1 MLEFE
6 KQIEVLRRNFAQSSM
21 PVLSIYS
28 DVNPAKPENAGKA
41 WLKRVKNA
49 IHNLPEIRGQ
59 DSKRDTRL
67 YDRVLELLESER
79 PEARTLA
86 LFALRDE
93 QGELLAERLDL
104 QVDLPVVDLAN
115 GRVEARFGKPYL
127 TPLLFAVDEY
137 ERAGV
142 LHLEGTRWR
151 FYEVFLGEIREEEDL
166 FAEVTPEDWEE
177 LAGLS
182 ARLAQVFAVRAG
194 RPGGRSDKLNPRD
207 RASAKV
213 STWMQRIYGRLS
225 ELLDAAIDRLGIE
238 RLVLMGEHWQ
248 ISHFEGY
255 LSRGTR
261 RLLVARTPHPRGLP
275 APTKNQLLE
284 RILPAL
290 EEVER
295 RAELDLLDRIRQ
307 QPGLWGMDPVLDALQ
322 LGRVQVWVL
331 PWSLEA
337 RIWRCEQEKFV
348 AATPD
353 VARIICEHPQEVP
366 LRDYVWELAAEFGAR
381 VEFVR
386 GPAEQQV
393 LTEMGGMA
401 ALLRW

>member
-1 MLEFE
+1 MFQFE
-6 KQIEVLRRNFAQSSM
+6 RQIEELRSTFAQSET
-21 PVLSIYS
+21 PVLSLYCN
-28 DVNPAKPENAGKA
+28 VNPAKPENAGKA
-41 WLKRVKNA
+41 WLTRVKNA
-49 IHNLPEIRGQ
+49 LHDLPEIRTPN
-59 DSKRDTRL
+59 SKRDTPL
-67 YDRVLELLESER
+67 YNKVVELLESER
-79 PEARTLA
+79 PEAQTLA
-86 LFALRDE
+86 LFAMRDKE
-93 QGELLAERLDL
+93 GKLLAERLDL
-104 QVDLPVVDLAN
+104 QVELPVVDLAN
-115 GRVEARFGKPYL
+115 GRVDARFGKPYL

-151 FYEVFLGEIREEEDL
+151 FYEVFLGEIREEEEI
-166 FAEVTPEDWEE
+166 FAEITRAEWEE

-182 ARLAQVFAVRAG
+182 AHIAEVFAARAG

-213 STWMQRIYGRLS
+213 STWMHRLYGRLS
-225 ELLDAAIDRLGIE
+225 ELLDKAIDRLGIE

-275 APTKNQLLE
+275 APTRNQLRE

-295 RAELDLLDRIRQ
+295 QAELELLERIKE

-322 LGRVQVWVL
+322 LGRVQVWAL

-337 RIWRCEQEKFV
+337 RIWRCEQERFV

-353 VARIICEHPQEVP
+353 IARLICDQPQEVP
-366 LRDYVWELAAEFGAR
+366 LRDHVWELAAEFGAR

-386 GPAEQQV
+386 GEAERQV
-393 LTEMGGMA
+393 LEEMGGMA

>member
-6 KQIEVLRRNFAQSSM
+6 NQIQALRDQFAQSET
-21 PVLSIYS
+21 PVLSLYC
-28 DVNPAKPENAGKA
+28 DVNPARPENTGKA
-41 WLKRVKNA
+41 WLKRAKNA
-49 IHNLPEIRGQ
+49 LSDLPEIRTS
-59 DSKRDTRL
+59 DSKRDTPL
-67 YDRVLELLESER
+67 YTRVIELLESER

-86 LFALRDE
+86 LFARRDE
-93 QGELLAERLDL
+93 RGDLRAERLDL

-115 GRVEARFGKPYL
+115 GRVDARYGKPYL

-142 LHLEGTRWR
+142 LHLEGAGWR
-151 FYEVFLGEIREEEDL
+151 FYEVFLGEIREDREI
-166 FAEVTPEDWEE
+166 FAEITPEDWRE

-182 ARLAQVFAVRAG
+182 NRLSEVFTARAG
-194 RPGGRSDKLNPRD
+194 KPGGRSDKLSPKD
-207 RASAKV
+207 RAVAKV
-213 STWMQRIYGRLS
+213 STWMQRLYGRLS
-225 ELLDAAIDRLGIE
+225 VLLDKTIDRLGIE

-248 ISHFEGY
+248 ISHFESY

-275 APTKNQLLE
+275 SPTGNQLWE
-284 RILPAL
+284 RILPTL

-295 RAELDLLDRIRQ
+295 QAELELLDRIKQ

-322 LGRVQVWVL
+322 LGRVQVWAL

-337 RIWRCEQEKFV
+337 RIWRCEQERFV
-348 AATPD
+348 AATPEI
-353 VARIICEHPQEVP
+353 ARLICAQPQEVP
-366 LRDYVWELAAEFGAR
+366 LRDHVWDLASEFGAR

-386 GPAEQQV
+386 GQAERQV
-393 LTEMGGMA
+393 LEEMGGMA